1 MMSHPDRD
9 STPQVATGHELGLYY
24 TLPYIMPQCN
34 PFDCS
39 KRTTKRGSGILATDV
54 KVRVISQHSTRS
66 LRNTLSEIWANR
78 ELLYFLVWKEIKI
91 RYKQTAIGATWAI
104 LQPLLTMLIFTA
116 VFGMALG
123 IKTGN
128 VPYPI
133 FVYSGLLLWIYFS
146 TSVNNASSSIVA
158 NAQLLSKVYFPRML
172 LPLSACLVGLLD
184 FALASM
190 ILIVMMFYFNIAP
203 TLWLLLILLPLLL
216 SMLLGA
222 GLGFWLSAV
231 SAKYRDVYYIVPFS
245 IQLLLFASPVIYPP
259 SFIGA
264 DWSWVLTINP
274 LAGIIN
280 FQRAIVL
287 GTGITDWAPLG
298 ISALIVVLIFLGG
311 MIYFSHYER
320 EIADVI

>member
-1 MMSHPDRD
+1 M
-9 STPQVATGHELGLYY
+9 V
-24 TLPYIMPQCN
+24 
-34 PFDCS
+34 
-39 KRTTKRGSGILATDV
+39 TDI
-54 KVRVISQHSTRS
+54 KVRVISQRSTRS
-66 LRNTLSEIWANR
+66 LRNTISEIWANR
-78 ELLYFLVWKEIKI
+78 ELLYFFVWKEIKI
-91 RYKQTAIGATWAI
+91 RYKQTAIGAAWAV
-104 LQPLLTMLIFTA
+104 LQPLLTMVIFTA

-123 IKTGN
+123 IKTGD

-146 TSVNNASSSIVA
+146 TSVGNASSSIVS
-158 NAQLLSKVYFPRML
+158 NAQLMSKVYFPRML

-184 FALASM
+184 FGLASM

-203 TLWLLLILLPLLL
+203 TFWLLLILLPLLL
-216 SMLLGA
+216 SMLLAA

-259 SFIGA
+259 SLIGTS
-264 DWSWVLTINP
+264 WSWILTINP

>member
-1 MMSHPDRD
+1 
-9 STPQVATGHELGLYY
+9 
-24 TLPYIMPQCN
+24 
-34 PFDCS
+34 
-39 KRTTKRGSGILATDV
+39 LATDV

-66 LRNTLSEIWANR
+66 LRNTLSEIWANK

>member
-1 MMSHPDRD
+1 
-9 STPQVATGHELGLYY
+9 
-24 TLPYIMPQCN
+24 MPQCN

-39 KRTTKRGSGILATDV
+39 KRATNRGSGVLVTDV
-54 KVRVISQHSTRS
+54 KVRVISQRSTRS

-78 ELLYFLVWKEIKI
+78 ELLYFFVWKEIKI

-146 TSVNNASSSIVA
+146 TSVNNASSSIVS

-203 TLWLLLILLPLLL
+203 TLWLLLIFLPLLL
-216 SMLLGA
+216 TMLLGA

-259 SFIGA
+259 SLIGGS
-264 DWSWVLTINP
+264 WSWILTINP

>member
-1 MMSHPDRD
+1 M
-9 STPQVATGHELGLYY
+9 
-24 TLPYIMPQCN
+24 
-34 PFDCS
+34 
-39 KRTTKRGSGILATDV
+39 ATDV

-66 LRNTLSEIWANR
+66 LRNTLSEIWANK

>member
-1 MMSHPDRD
+1 
-9 STPQVATGHELGLYY
+9 
-24 TLPYIMPQCN
+24 
-34 PFDCS
+34 
-39 KRTTKRGSGILATDV
+39 
-54 KVRVISQHSTRS
+54 
-66 LRNTLSEIWANR
+66 
-78 ELLYFLVWKEIKI
+78 
-91 RYKQTAIGATWAI
+91 
-104 LQPLLTMLIFTA
+104 MLIFTA

-133 FVYSGLLLWIYFS
+133 FVYSGLLLWNTFS
-146 TSVNNASSSIVA
+146 TSVNNASSSIVS

-203 TLWLLLILLPLLL
+203 TLWLLLIFLPLLL
-216 SMLLGA
+216 TMLLGA
-222 GLGFWLSAV
+222 GLGFGYRQSR
-231 SAKYRDVYYIVPFS
+231 AKYRDVYYIVPFS

-259 SFIGA
+259 SLIVEEA
-264 DWSWVLTINP
+264 CHEILTINP
-274 LAGIIN
+274 LSGIIN

-287 GTGITDWAPLG
+287 GTEITDWTPLG
-298 ISALIVVLIFLGG
+298 ISALIVVLDIPGG

>member
-1 MMSHPDRD
+1 M
-9 STPQVATGHELGLYY
+9 
-24 TLPYIMPQCN
+24 
-34 PFDCS
+34 
-39 KRTTKRGSGILATDV
+39 TDI
-54 KVRVISQHSTRS
+54 KVRVISQRSTRS
-66 LRNTLSEIWANR
+66 LRNTISEIWANR
-78 ELLYFLVWKEIKI
+78 ELLYFFVWKEIKI
-91 RYKQTAIGATWAI
+91 RYKQTAIGAAWAV
-104 LQPLLTMLIFTA
+104 LQPLLTMVIFTA

-123 IKTGN
+123 IKTGD

-146 TSVNNASSSIVA
+146 TSVGNASSSIVS
-158 NAQLLSKVYFPRML
+158 NAQLMSKVYFPRML

-184 FALASM
+184 FGLASM

-203 TLWLLLILLPLLL
+203 TFWLLLILLPLLL
-216 SMLLGA
+216 SMLLAA

-259 SFIGA
+259 SLIGTS
-264 DWSWVLTINP
+264 WSWILTINP

>member
-1 MMSHPDRD
+1 M
-9 STPQVATGHELGLYY
+9 
-24 TLPYIMPQCN
+24 
-34 PFDCS
+34 
-39 KRTTKRGSGILATDV
+39 ATDV

-216 SMLLGA
+216 TMLLGA

-259 SFIGA
+259 SFVGA

>member
-1 MMSHPDRD
+1 
-9 STPQVATGHELGLYY
+9 
-24 TLPYIMPQCN
+24 
-34 PFDCS
+34 
-39 KRTTKRGSGILATDV
+39 LATDV

>member
-1 MMSHPDRD
+1 
-9 STPQVATGHELGLYY
+9 
-24 TLPYIMPQCN
+24 MPQSN

-39 KRTTKRGSGILATDV
+39 KNAINRGSGVLVTDV
-54 KVRVISQHSTRS
+54 KVRVISQSSTRS

-78 ELLYFLVWKEIKI
+78 ELLYFFVWKEIKI

-146 TSVNNASSSIVA
+146 TSVNNASSSIVS

-216 SMLLGA
+216 TMLLGA

-231 SAKYRDVYYIVPFS
+231 SAKYRDVQYVVPFS

-259 SFIGA
+259 SLIGGS
-264 DWSWVLTINP
+264 WSWILTINP

>member
-1 MMSHPDRD
+1 
-9 STPQVATGHELGLYY
+9 
-24 TLPYIMPQCN
+24 MPQSN

-39 KRTTKRGSGILATDV
+39 KNAINRGSGVLVTDV

-78 ELLYFLVWKEIKI
+78 ELLYFFVWKEIKI
-91 RYKQTAIGATWAI
+91 RYKQTAIGAAWAI

-216 SMLLGA
+216 TMLLGA

-231 SAKYRDVYYIVPFS
+231 SAKYRDVHYIVPFS

-259 SFIGA
+259 SFIGES
-264 DWSWVLTINP
+264 WSWILTINP

-298 ISALIVVLIFLGG
+298 ISALFVVLIFLGG

>member
-1 MMSHPDRD
+1 M
-9 STPQVATGHELGLYY
+9 
-24 TLPYIMPQCN
+24 
-34 PFDCS
+34 
-39 KRTTKRGSGILATDV
+39 
-54 KVRVISQHSTRS
+54 
-66 LRNTLSEIWANR
+66 RNTLSEIWANR
-78 ELLYFLVWKEIKI
+78 ELLYFFVWKEIKI
-91 RYKQTAIGATWAI
+91 RYKQTAIGAAWAI

-216 SMLLGA
+216 TMLLGA

-231 SAKYRDVYYIVPFS
+231 SAKYRDVHYIVPFS

-259 SFIGA
+259 SLIGGS
-264 DWSWVLTINP
+264 WSWILTINP

-298 ISALIVVLIFLGG
+298 ISALFVVLIFLGG

>member
-1 MMSHPDRD
+1 M
-9 STPQVATGHELGLYY
+9 
-24 TLPYIMPQCN
+24 
-34 PFDCS
+34 
-39 KRTTKRGSGILATDV
+39 TDV
-54 KVRVISQHSTRS
+54 KVRVISQRSTRS

-78 ELLYFLVWKEIKI
+78 ELLYFFVWKEIKI

-104 LQPLLTMLIFTA
+104 LQPLLTMVIFTA
-116 VFGMALG
+116 VFGIGLG
-123 IKTGN
+123 IKTGD

-146 TSVNNASSSIVA
+146 TSVNNASSSIVS

-231 SAKYRDVYYIVPFS
+231 SAKYRDVHYIVPFS

-259 SFIGA
+259 SLVGGS
-264 DWSWVLTINP
+264 WSWILTINP

-287 GTGITDWAPLG
+287 GTGVTDWAPLG
-298 ISALIVVLIFLGG
+298 ISALLVILIFVGG

>member
-133 FVYSGLLLWIYFS
+133 FVYSGYSSGS
-146 TSVNNASSSIVA
+146 TFRLQSTMHRAASSPMPSYCRKCTSRVCFFHSVLVWWVCWI
-158 NAQLLSKVYFPRML
+158 LH
-172 LPLSACLVGLLD
+172 LP
-184 FALASM
+184 
-190 ILIVMMFYFNIAP
+190 
-203 TLWLLLILLPLLL
+203 
-216 SMLLGA
+216 
-222 GLGFWLSAV
+222 
-231 SAKYRDVYYIVPFS
+231 
-245 IQLLLFASPVIYPP
+245 Q
-259 SFIGA
+259 
-264 DWSWVLTINP
+264 
-274 LAGIIN
+274 
-280 FQRAIVL
+280 
-287 GTGITDWAPLG
+287 
-298 ISALIVVLIFLGG
+298 
-311 MIYFSHYER
+311 
-320 EIADVI
+320 

>member
-1 MMSHPDRD
+1 
-9 STPQVATGHELGLYY
+9 
-24 TLPYIMPQCN
+24 MPQCN

-39 KRTTKRGSGILATDV
+39 KNAINRGSGILATDA
-54 KVRVISQHSTRS
+54 KVRVISQRSTIS
-66 LRNTLSEIWANR
+66 LRNTLSEMWANR

-128 VPYPI
+128 IPYPI

-203 TLWLLLILLPLLL
+203 TLLLLLILLPLLL

-231 SAKYRDVYYIVPFS
+231 SAKYRDVQYVVPFS

-259 SFIGA
+259 SLIGGS
-264 DWSWVLTINP
+264 WSWILTINP

-298 ISALIVVLIFLGG
+298 ISALIVVLIFFGG

>member
-1 MMSHPDRD
+1 M
-9 STPQVATGHELGLYY
+9 
-24 TLPYIMPQCN
+24 
-34 PFDCS
+34 
-39 KRTTKRGSGILATDV
+39 ATDV

>member
-1 MMSHPDRD
+1 M
-9 STPQVATGHELGLYY
+9 V
-24 TLPYIMPQCN
+24 
-34 PFDCS
+34 
-39 KRTTKRGSGILATDV
+39 TDV
-54 KVRVISQHSTRS
+54 KERVISQRSTRS

-78 ELLYFLVWKEIKI
+78 ELLYFFVWKEIKI
-91 RYKQTAIGATWAI
+91 RYKQTAIGAAWAI

-123 IKTGN
+123 IKTGD

-216 SMLLGA
+216 TMLLGA

-231 SAKYRDVYYIVPFS
+231 SAKYRDVHYIVPFS

-259 SFIGA
+259 SLIGGS
-264 DWSWVLTINP
+264 WSWILTINP

-298 ISALIVVLIFLGG
+298 ISALFVVLIFLGG